1 MTGWHRWDGPDL
13 LLDVRVQPRAARDAF
28 ALEDDR
34 LRIRTTAP
42 PVDGA
47 ANEHL
52 CRWLAKEFGV
62 APSRV
67 SLVRGTT
74 SREKSFRIAAPVK
87 LPTVLAQSLARP
99 APAAAGATDVRTRTR

>member
-1 MTGWHRWDGPDL
+1 MTGWHRWDGADL

-28 ALEDDR
+28 ALEAGR
-34 LRIRTTAP
+34 LRVRTTAP

-67 SLVRGTT
+67 SLVRGAT
-74 SREKSFRIAAPVK
+74 SREKSFRIAAPARVPAA
-87 LPTVLAQSLARP
+87 LERELAAP
-99 APAAAGATDVRTRTR
+99 APVGGSADALGR